1 MDWWVVLI
9 VLLFGLI
16 LVMLAGVPIAFSFL
30 IVSGLVIYFG
40 NNFGMTAYGFKG
52 LQQMILGM
60 RNVLCNF
67 NFTPIPF
74 FVIMGEV
81 FFRSGIIIS
90 TMDVLSKLVRKVPGR
105 LSVVTLLGGGIFAA
119 LSGSSL
125 ANTAMFGSLMMPE
138 MMRRGYSKGLTA
150 GTIIASG
157 ALAMIIPPSN
167 QAVILG
173 GIANISISKIL
184 LGSIGPGI
192 LLLLMYL
199 VYVIVICKRKPE
211 LAPVQNDI
219 IADVKP
225 SEKIAMILKDIVP
238 LAFIFLVVIGIIF
251 TGVGTATEAA
261 AFGALAA
268 YILPIFYRKFNFRL
282 LVDTLIGSLKTT
294 GMLMLIVAGSA
305 GFSQVL
311 AMTGASREAVLAV
324 TSTVDSKMLVLFIM
338 LLIAFTVGLFVE
350 QAAIMMICIPLF
362 MPLVIAYEI
371 NQIWFAV
378 IFLIVLQIGQ
388 FTPPVGMSLFAMKSV
403 SPPEVTMNHI
413 IVGALP
419 FVLIDVI
426 AVFIIIFIP
435 PIVTAIP
442 GLMIS

>member
-1 MDWWVVLI
+1 
-9 VLLFGLI
+9 
-16 LVMLAGVPIAFSFL
+16 
-30 IVSGLVIYFG
+30 
-40 NNFGMTAYGFKG
+40 
-52 LQQMILGM
+52 
-60 RNVLCNF
+60 
-67 NFTPIPF
+67 
-74 FVIMGEV
+74 
-81 FFRSGIIIS
+81 
-90 TMDVLSKLVRKVPGR
+90 
-105 LSVVTLLGGGIFAA
+105 
-119 LSGSSL
+119 
-125 ANTAMFGSLMMPE
+125 
-138 MMRRGYSKGLTA
+138 
-150 GTIIASG
+150 
-157 ALAMIIPPSN
+157 
-167 QAVILG
+167 
-173 GIANISISKIL
+173 
-184 LGSIGPGI
+184 
-192 LLLLMYL
+192 MYL
-199 VYVIVICKRKPE
+199 VYVVVNCKRKPE
-211 LAPVQNDI
+211 LAPVENDI
-219 IADVKP
+219 VADVKP

-268 YILPIFYRKFNFRL
+268 YILAIFYRKFDFRL

-426 AVFIIIFIP
+426 AVLIIIFIP